1 MRTSA
6 IYDASPFQQG
16 RLKAPIGAT
25 AATQDTGV
33 CKEDEKKTESST
45 CVRTLQACYSER
57 RPHCPRTAQIRP
69 PRPFALTALSAWPYT
84 LATSAALH
92 RVPSVALDDCYAK
105 KVLD

>member
-1 MRTSA
+1 MRTSV
-6 IYDASPFQQG
+6 IYDASPFQQC

-25 AATQDTGV
+25 AAMWDTGV
-33 CKEDEKKTESST
+33 CKEDEKKPESS
-45 CVRTLQACYSER
+45 SS
-57 RPHCPRTAQIRP
+57 
-69 PRPFALTALSAWPYT
+69 PFALTALSAWPYT